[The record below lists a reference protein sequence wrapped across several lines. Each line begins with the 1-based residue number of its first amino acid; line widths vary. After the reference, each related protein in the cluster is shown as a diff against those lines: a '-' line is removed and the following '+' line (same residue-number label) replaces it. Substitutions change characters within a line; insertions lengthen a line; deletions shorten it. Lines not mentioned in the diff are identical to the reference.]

1 MRKIHSLIRLVIFFA
16 ISQWFL
22 MIYVHAQ
29 EQVSPYNARS
39 YFEAQ
44 QNTIYMEILSKSSSG
59 EVLSLEEE
67 KFLREYTQ
75 YLESFYNSM
84 SNEEKEKYHEFR
96 VQWIEE
102 LEDLKNQEDSDVLE
116 ENRLGI
122 KPGKKFLLSNGLY
135 GFAYGIGGAYILN
148 IQESWA
154 IALPFISAGFSLA
167 YPLMNP
173 KKYEGID
180 YSTVMLTRHGK
191 FIGILDGAALGFLMF
206 GDPNDKDWTG
216 RAIVATSM
224 AGSIALGEVGFHI
237 GKKKRFSEGKVATY
251 KYYSLLVPYLAFS
264 CLAAGNV
271 DDPRVYGA
279 TILAAGTAGYFVGD
293 RVYRKYKFTRGDM
306 LAASSFGLM
315 STALGFGLTPVD
327 ERWHLLVPALTALGG
342 TIASHA
348 ILKNTKFTSKQGWNI
363 NYASL
368 AGVVL
373 GFGVAVAIQPESHN
387 LYMILPAATGMVG
400 WAIIAS
406 NYKKRQST
414 ATMSELE
421 NKKWANFSFN
431 LAPQNYFINKQMKP
445 STDNPQGSALP
456 MFSFK
461 LKL

>member
-1 MRKIHSLIRLVIFFA
+1 MGQIHNLFRWVILITVT
-16 ISQWFL
+16 QWFL
-22 MIYVHAQ
+22 SKTIHAQ
-29 EQVSPYNARS
+29 EQVSPYNARA

-44 QNTIYMEILSKSSSG
+44 QNITYVEILSKSNSG
-59 EVLSLEEE
+59 EILSREEE

-84 SNEEKEKYHEFR
+84 SKEEKDKYLEFR
-96 VQWIEE
+96 TQWVEE
-102 LEDLKNQEDSDVLE
+102 FEDLQNQQDSDVLE

-191 FIGILDGAALGFLMF
+191 FIGLLDGVALGFLLF
-206 GDPNDKDWTG
+206 GDPDNNDWAG

-237 GKKKRFSEGKVATY
+237 GKKKRFPEGKVATY

-264 CLAAGNV
+264 GLAAGNV
-271 DDPRVYGA
+271 DDPRIYGA
-279 TILAAGTAGYFVGD
+279 TILAAGAAGYFVGD

-306 LAASSFGLM
+306 LAVSSFGLM
-315 STALGFGLTPVD
+315 STALGFGLTPVN

-342 TIASHA
+342 TITSHA
-348 ILKNTKFTSKQGWNI
+348 ILRNTKFTSKQGWNI

-368 AGVVL
+368 AGIVL
-373 GFGVAVAIQPESHN
+373 GFGVAIAIQPESHN
-387 LYMILPAATGMVG
+387 LYLILPAATGMLG
-400 WAIIAS
+400 WAIITS
-406 NYKKRQST
+406 NYKKRQSPT
-414 ATMSELE
+414 STSTSE
-421 NKKWANFSFN
+421 NKRWADLSFN
-431 LAPQNYFINKQMKP
+431 LTPQNYFINKQIKP
-445 STDNPQGSALP
+445 SANNPQRSALP
-456 MFSFK
+456 MFSLK